1 MRLVF
6 SDSKHGEVKVVPES
20 LDDLWH
26 LSNIIDVGDLVRAVT
41 FRTDEQKDDKIR
53 SKKATKKR
61 MKLGVRVSEV
71 RFHEFSDRLRIHGT
85 IEEGPQDLGSF
96 HTFNITADSIDG
108 LSIVKN
114 EWKPY
119 QIERIKEAVQR
130 RNEERLVFISL
141 DEDLATVA
149 VLRQSGIQWIADIP
163 SHRSGKMYKSED
175 TSTQYFGDILSV
187 VKTVSTAEVPLVVVG
202 PVFTKDHLVAFGR
215 TKTPDLFTSC
225 IVHVTGNAGMNGIQ
239 EAIKTGIIRQVAKEN
254 RVVLETQLVETLLQE
269 IQKSGL
275 AAYGEKEVRYAIQSG
290 AVDHLLIADVMVRT
304 PEGDELLMSARNARS
319 QFIIIN
325 TQHDAGKTLMGLGG
339 IGALLRFKLQPDR
352 TNSD

>member
-6 SDSKHGEVKVVPES
+6 QDSKHGEIKVIPET

-96 HTFNITADSIDG
+96 HTFNITADANDS
-108 LSIVKN
+108 LSIVKE
-114 EWKPY
+114 EWKPH
-119 QIERIKEAVQR
+119 QLERIKEAVQH
-130 RNEERLVFISL
+130 RNDERVVFISL
-141 DEDLATVA
+141 DEDMATIA
-149 VLRQSGIQWIADIP
+149 VLRHSGIQWIADIP

-187 VKTVSTAEVPLVVVG
+187 VKTVINEQVPLVIVG
-202 PVFTKDHLVAFGR
+202 PGFTKDHLVTYGR
-215 TKTPDLFTSC
+215 TKTPDLFNSS
-225 IVHVTGNAGMNGIQ
+225 IVYATGNAGMNGIQ

-254 RVVLETQLVETLLQE
+254 RVMVETQLVEKLLQE
-269 IQKSGL
+269 IQKDGL
-275 AAYGEKEVRYAIQSG
+275 AAYGIKEVGYAIQNG
-290 AVDHLLIADVMVRT
+290 AVDHLLITDTMVRT
-304 PEGDELLMSARNARS
+304 SQGDELLMSARNAKS
-319 QFIIIN
+319 QFTIIN
-325 TQHDAGKTLMGLGG
+325 TQHDAGKTLDGLGG
-339 IGALLRFKLQPDR
+339 IGALLRFKLQL
-352 TNSD
+352 